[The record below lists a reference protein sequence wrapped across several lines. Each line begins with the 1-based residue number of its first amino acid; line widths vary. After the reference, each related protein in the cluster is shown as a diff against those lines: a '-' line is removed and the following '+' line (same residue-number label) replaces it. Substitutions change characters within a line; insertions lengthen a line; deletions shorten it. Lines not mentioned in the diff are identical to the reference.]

1 MGNEM
6 LKKEPPLL
14 RGDRLDETSLST
26 FDLPVLIEKLKNTH
40 AWISGEL
47 SSSII
52 LKLPEKQMVLA
63 ALHANTQIK
72 SFQSNESITFQI
84 IEGKLRFH
92 TRKESVTLVK
102 GQILSLNEKI
112 NYRLTTKEEVV
123 FLLTISNSVLQ
134 PIEI

>member
-6 LKKEPPLL
+6 LKKESPLL

-26 FDLPVLIEKLKNTH
+26 FDLPVLIEKIKNTH
-40 AWISGEL
+40 AWINGEL

-92 TRKESVTLVK
+92 TRKESVTLVQ

-123 FLLTISNSVLQ
+123 FLLTILNSVLQ